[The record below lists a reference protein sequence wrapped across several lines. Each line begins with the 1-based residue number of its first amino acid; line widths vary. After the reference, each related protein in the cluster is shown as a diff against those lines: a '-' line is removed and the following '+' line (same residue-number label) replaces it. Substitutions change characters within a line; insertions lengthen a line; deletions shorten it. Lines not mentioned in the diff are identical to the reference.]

1 MLIIGIILFVVGLI
15 VLNKYPSKD
24 CEYPDYTKKSFAP
37 VVTTLVGF
45 VLIMFS
51 AVALIK

>member
-37 VVTTLVGF
+37 VATTLFGF
-45 VLIMFS
+45 VLIMCS